1 MLNELKKKFEVGDK
15 VKIKKSDEDLLF
27 IGGIYNHMTEEAIKI
42 YFGIAFIG
50 LNTCWKEELTGEIYL
65 VGKENHYIIKN
76 ESIKA
81 DEYYIF
87 CNDYEEME
95 LI

>member
-15 VKIKKSDEDLLF
+15 VKIKKCDEDLFF
-27 IGGIYNHMTEEAIKI
+27 IGGIHNHMTEEAIKI

-50 LNTCWKEELTGEIYL
+50 FNTCWKDELIGEIYL
-65 VGKENHYIIKN
+65 VGKYNHYIIKSKN
-76 ESIKA
+76 N
-81 DEYYIF
+81 YYIF

-95 LI
+95 LMI